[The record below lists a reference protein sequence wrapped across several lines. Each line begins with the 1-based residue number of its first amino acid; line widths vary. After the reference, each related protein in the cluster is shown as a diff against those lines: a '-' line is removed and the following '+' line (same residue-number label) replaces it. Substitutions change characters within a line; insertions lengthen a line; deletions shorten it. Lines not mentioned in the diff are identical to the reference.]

1 MPGVIVN
8 GQRGLWM
15 EVRLN
20 ERTASKYLKKIKKSL
35 LQLREEPSKL
45 LATNKNKTAR

>member
-1 MPGVIVN
+1 MPDVIVN
-8 GQRGLWM
+8 GQIGLWM
-15 EVRLN
+15 EVRLD
-20 ERTASKYLKKIKKSL
+20 EKTASKYVKEIKSL